1 MNRIGQYN
9 AKNPEIIVVDP
20 ACDRYAEFVQAAQNG
35 EIGLHF
41 CCDGQSAVRMSQRFR
56 ADIWIVSSEL
66 PDMSGF
72 DLLDMLSPHVLQGA
86 VDPLLSGSRIS
97 LDQIGF
103 GMRSGIFVVSESYA
117 VSEEQASLAAGIAGY
132 LVHPVPL
139 NVIRSAREMQGNG
152 EVLLEEGAVSDQQAV

>member
-1 MNRIGQYN
+1 MNRISQYD
-9 AKNPEIIVVDP
+9 AKKPEIIVVDP
-20 ACDRYAEFVQAAQNG
+20 ACDRYAEFVQAAQEG

-41 CCDGQSAVRMSQRFR
+41 CCDGQSAVRMAQRFR
-56 ADIWIVSSEL
+56 ADIWLVNAEL

-103 GMRSGIFVVSESYA
+103 GMRSGIYVVSESYEVA
-117 VSEEQASLAAGIAGY
+117 EEQASLSAGIAGY

-139 NVIRSAREMQGNG
+139 NVIRSGREMQGNS
-152 EVLLEEGAVSDQQAV
+152 EFQLENSSVNDR